1 MTDECQDDSR
11 DSVSLIS
18 QSGSAESQLGRRR
31 RSSTLLL
38 LLLAFFFSGI
48 CEVSARTRDDF

>member
-31 RSSTLLL
+31 RSSTLLIL
-38 LLLAFFFSGI
+38 ILAFFFL
-48 CEVSARTRDDF
+48 RDL